1 MSIFRKIDKKNFENC
16 TNKDSLFLQLWW
28 QYLYFTSKYWL
39 TIKNESWKYTP
50 LRISISIHIRINY
63 NGIKSNAYLLI
74 KRVMVLTWIPTKRA
88 RNRKFADHVYRKR
101 YRCIDQD
108 KYIEM
113 FPLGLG
119 FVYAFDSYTV
129 SMRDNTHAFTHVHW
143 SQFKIWNSDCYFVW
157 SMNEF
162 ICSY

>member
-74 KRVMVLTWIPTKRA
+74 KSVMVLTWIPTKRA
-88 RNRKFADHVYRKR
+88 RNRKFADHVYRKKVSMYWSR
-101 YRCIDQD
+101 YIGR
-108 KYIEM
+108 
-113 FPLGLG
+113 FLLGL
-119 FVYAFDSYTV
+119 SKPLTH
-129 SMRDNTHAFTHVHW
+129 SMRDNTPTHLRTYIGVSSRFEIQVGHP
-143 SQFKIWNSDCYFVW
+143 I
-157 SMNEF
+157 
-162 ICSY
+162 